1 MVGDVWGNVEAL
13 GAFVERA
20 VDAGC
25 DMVVF
30 PEMCVCGYPPEDL
43 LLKKH
48 FLVDNQKAVET
59 LAGRCGD
66 ITVVAGFAEF
76 CDETAYN
83 SLGVMRNGRLEA
95 VYRKCVLPNYG
106 VFDEKRYFHA
116 GSEPLIIEVK
126 GVSVA
131 LTICEDIWQLDW
143 LKEFLDGDKRKD
155 LIVNISGRLF
165 IWARSGCGGKR

>member
-1 MVGDVWGNVEAL
+1 MGDIAGNVKSMRRLYAEA
-13 GAFVERA
+13 VELNA
-20 VDAGC
+20 DAL
-25 DMVVF
+25 VF
-30 PEMCVCGYPPEDL
+30 GEMCVCGYPPEDL

-48 FLVDNQKAVET
+48 FLADNQKAVET

-66 ITVVAGFAEF
+66 ITVVAGFAEC
-76 CDETAYN
+76 CDEMAYN

-116 GSEPLIIEVK
+116 GGEPLIIEVK

-143 LKEFLDGDKRKD
+143 L
-155 LIVNISGRLF
+155 
-165 IWARSGCGGKR
+165 